1 MNTFHPGFEA
11 RSAVRQIRSL
21 ARAGVLTGTELDRL
35 LAKAEAGIEHMLDEP
50 EPPAVPQAVRPAAG
64 GLGIVDGGRS

>member
-21 ARAGVLTGTELDRL
+21 ARAGVLTGAELDRL
-35 LAKAEAGIEHMLDEP
+35 LAKAEAGIEHMLEEPSP
-50 EPPAVPQAVRPAAG
+50 EPLPAGVQSASALRM
-64 GLGIVDGGRS
+64 LDGGRS

>member
-21 ARAGVLTGTELDRL
+21 ARAGVLTGAELDRL
-35 LAKAEAGIEHMLDEP
+35 LAKAEAGIEHMLEDPAP
-50 EPPAVPQAVRPAAG
+50 EPLPAAVQPAS
-64 GLGIVDGGRS
+64 GLRMVDGGRS